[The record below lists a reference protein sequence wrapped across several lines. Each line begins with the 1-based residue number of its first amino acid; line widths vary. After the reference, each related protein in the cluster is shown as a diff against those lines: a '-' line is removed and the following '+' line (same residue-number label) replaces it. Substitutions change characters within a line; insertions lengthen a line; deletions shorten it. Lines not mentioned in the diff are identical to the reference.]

1 MKDKVQQMDRGLRE
15 EGAAYKAGCLGQ
27 EKGPETIRLSK
38 RLDAVAGMV
47 TEGNIVCDVGCD
59 HGFVSIYLIRKAISP
74 RVFAMDVNS
83 GPLQAA
89 REHILDYGLQDY
101 IETRLSDG
109 VEALKGGE
117 ADSLICAGM
126 GGRLVIRILEE
137 GKRKIRS
144 MKEVILQPQSEI
156 RSVRE
161 YLRKEGYLI
170 VDENMILEDEK
181 YYPVIK
187 AEPVEICP
195 VGGQGNEA
203 VTEWGGQGDKPA
215 GEAGNRQGKDAPS
228 MVVRQRIEDKYG
240 PVLLAKKNPVL
251 EMFLHREY
259 ELCMEIM
266 EKLRKNGKD
275 KRQGE
280 MAERIRDIEEGL
292 SYFALS

>member
-1 MKDKVQQMDRGLRE
+1 MKDKVQQMDRGLQE
-15 EGAAYKAGCLGQ
+15 EGAAYKAVCLGQ
-27 EKGPETIRLSK
+27 EKGSETIRLSK

-74 RVFAMDVNS
+74 KAFAMDVNS

-144 MKEVILQPQSEI
+144 MKEIILQPQSEI

-161 YLRKEGYLI
+161 YLREEGYLI

-181 YYPVIK
+181 YYQVIK

-195 VGGQGNEA
+195 VGGQGNGI
-203 VTEWGGQGDKPA
+203 VTEWDVQGDKPA
-215 GEAGNRQGKDAPS
+215 GEAGNRQGKDGPC
-228 MVVRQRIEDKYG
+228 MGVRQRIEDKYG